1 MLKIF
6 KCNVCGN
13 IVILTVEGGG
23 KLVCCGQDMTLLE
36 PNTSEGA
43 GEKHLPD
50 VTVEGNKVLVKVGS
64 VAHPMLPAHY
74 IQFVVLET
82 SKGYKVAKL
91 SPGEAPEAVFVLS
104 EGEEAVA
111 AYEYC
116 NLHGLWKTGAED
128 FR

>member
-82 SKGYKVAKL
+82 SKGYKVAKF
-91 SPGEAPEAVFVLS
+91 SPGEAPEAAFVLS

>member
-91 SPGEAPEAVFVLS
+91 SPGEAPETAFVLS

>member
-91 SPGEAPEAVFVLS
+91 NPGEAPEAAFVLS

>member
-91 SPGEAPEAVFVLS
+91 SPGEAPEAAFVLS

-116 NLHGLWKTGAED
+116 NLNGLWKTGAAD

>member
-50 VTVEGNKVLVKVGS
+50 VIVEGSKVLVKVGS

-82 SKGYKVAKL
+82 NKGYKVAKL
-91 SPGEAPEAVFVLS
+91 TPGEAPEAAFVLP

>member
-82 SKGYKVAKL
+82 SKGYKVARL
-91 SPGEAPEAVFVLS
+91 SPGEAPEAAFVLS

>member
-50 VTVEGNKVLVKVGS
+50 ITVEGNKVLVKVGS

-91 SPGEAPEAVFVLS
+91 SPGEAPEAAFVLS

>member
-91 SPGEAPEAVFVLS
+91 SPGEAPEAAFVLS

>member
-91 SPGEAPEAVFVLS
+91 SPGEAPEAAFVLS

-128 FR
+128 FK

>member
-50 VTVEGNKVLVKVGS
+50 VTV
-64 VAHPMLPAHY
+64 
-74 IQFVVLET
+74 
-82 SKGYKVAKL
+82 KGTRC
-91 SPGEAPEAVFVLS
+91 S
-104 EGEEAVA
+104 
-111 AYEYC
+111 
-116 NLHGLWKTGAED
+116 
-128 FR
+128 

>member
-50 VTVEGNKVLVKVGS
+50 VTVEGNRVLVKVGS

-82 SKGYKVAKL
+82 NKGYKLAKL
-91 SPGEAPEAVFVLS
+91 TPGEAPEAAFVLP
-104 EGEEAVA
+104 EGEVAVA

>member
-91 SPGEAPEAVFVLS
+91 SPGEAPEAAFVLS
-104 EGEEAVA
+104 EGEEALA

>member
-82 SKGYKVAKL
+82 NKGYKVAKL
-91 SPGEAPEAVFVLS
+91 TPGEAPEAAFVLS
-104 EGEEAVA
+104 DGEEAVA

-116 NLHGLWKTGAED
+116 NLHGLWKTVAED

>member
-91 SPGEAPEAVFVLS
+91 SPGETPEAAFVLS